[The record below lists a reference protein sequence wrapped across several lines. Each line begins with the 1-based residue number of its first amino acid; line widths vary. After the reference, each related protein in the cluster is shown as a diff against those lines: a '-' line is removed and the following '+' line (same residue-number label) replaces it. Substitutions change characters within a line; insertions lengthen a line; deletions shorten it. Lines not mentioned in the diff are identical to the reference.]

1 MAFPP
6 NVWSQLKNLTAD
18 EIITAL
24 ERDGWSKDPSSKG
37 ATLGYIK
44 EGAFRQRIVIHYHP
58 GKTYGPGLLKGL
70 LADIGWSLD
79 DLRRLKLIK

>member
-6 NVWSQLKNLTAD
+6 NVWNQLKNLTA
-18 EIITAL
+18 EQIITAL
-24 ERDGWSKDPSSKG
+24 ERDGWTRDPSSKG

-44 EGAFRQRIVIHYHP
+44 EGASRQRIVIHYHP
-58 GKTYGPGLLKGL
+58 RKTYGPGLLKGL

-79 DLRRLKLIK
+79 DLRRLKLVK